1 VAWVL
6 LGGGTDEET
15 FLAQLREAVRGGAR
29 GYIVGR
35 TAWAAALVEDDGE
48 LRRAVS
54 ERAAFLARAVQVA
67 EAG

>member
-1 VAWVL
+1 M
-6 LGGGTDEET
+6 
-15 FLAQLREAVRGGAR
+15 RGGAR

-35 TAWAAALVEDDGE
+35 TAWDAALVEDEDD

-67 EAG
+67 ETG